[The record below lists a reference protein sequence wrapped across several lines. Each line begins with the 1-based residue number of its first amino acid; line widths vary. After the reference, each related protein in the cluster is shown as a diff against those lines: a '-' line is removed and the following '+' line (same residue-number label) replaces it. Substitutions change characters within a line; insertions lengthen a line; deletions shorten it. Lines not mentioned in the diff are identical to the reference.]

1 MRLDISQRA
10 SLEVT
15 EKKNR
20 KKRNNHISG
29 RFIPNTKNRVSGHVL
44 S

>member
-20 KKRNNHISG
+20 KKGTIIFQEDLYLIQRIG
-29 RFIPNTKNRVSGHVL
+29 YQDMC
-44 S
+44 